1 MIGLNL
7 RRAKKLIDPPHLELL
22 DLSSVQGFPGHVHLA
37 NIRVCMERKNEEEI
51 IDPFL
56 DFEFD

>member
-7 RRAKKLIDPPHLELL
+7 RHAKKLIDPPHLESL
-22 DLSSVQGFPGHVHLA
+22 DLSSVQGFPGHVYLA
-37 NIRVCMERKNEEEI
+37 NVRLCMERENKEEI

-56 DFEFD
+56 HFELD